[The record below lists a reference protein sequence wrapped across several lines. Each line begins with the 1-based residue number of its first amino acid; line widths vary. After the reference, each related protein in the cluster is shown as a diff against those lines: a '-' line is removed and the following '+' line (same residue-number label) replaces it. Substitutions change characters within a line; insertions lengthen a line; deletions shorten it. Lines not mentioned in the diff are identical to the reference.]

1 MDAFITSDA
10 PEVIVKKLSQSN
22 SPYKLHQ
29 VGEALAW
36 EYIRNVGIDG
46 AKPDTHIRR
55 FLGSDRMGE
64 SKGKEATIEEALS
77 QIERLSEETGLTKAT
92 VDNII
97 WSFCADGYGEVCTAT
112 PHCEVCPV
120 KTWCKCK

>member
-1 MDAFITSDA
+1 
-10 PEVIVKKLSQSN
+10 
-22 SPYKLHQ
+22 
-29 VGEALAW
+29 
-36 EYIRNVGIDG
+36 
-46 AKPDTHIRR
+46 
-55 FLGSDRMGE
+55 MGE

-77 QIERLSEETGLTKAT
+77 QIQRLSEETGLTKAT

>member
-1 MDAFITSDA
+1 MIEIKPGRYRHFKGNEY
-10 PEVIVKKLSQSN
+10 EVI
-22 SPYKLHQ
+22 
-29 VGEALAW
+29 
-36 EYIRNVGIDG
+36 GI
-46 AKPDTHIRR
+46 AK
-55 FLGSDRMGE
+55 LGSDRMGE
-64 SKGKEATIEEALS
+64 SKGKEATVEEALS

>member
-1 MDAFITSDA
+1 MQ
-10 PEVIVKKLSQSN
+10 VKSPN
-22 SPYKLHQ
+22 SRLKSR
-29 VGEALAW
+29 VCGG
-36 EYIRNVGIDG
+36 N
-46 AKPDTHIRR
+46 
-55 FLGSDRMGE
+55 S

-97 WSFCADGYGEVCTAT
+97 WSFCADGYGEVFTAT